1 MGHGVS
7 VAHAALV
14 DALTRERWEHVN
26 RELIAKLLTEL
37 AFEDVIAPVVRE
49 LSDGRRACELALGA
63 RLVLRYR
70 ARRRPLGD
78 WRAEPGTIAATLD
91 GIAVAL
97 PDAADIVA
105 LGAPAVGADPATAAG
120 LVGEIAMTA
129 LGDVLGAARGRP
141 AAELLDLDAL
151 ELECELRGHPWIVAS
166 KGRVGFGAGDLL
178 AYAPEAGRPIRLGWL
193 AADPAI
199 ADARSIDGLSHASV
213 VREQVGDDGWALLRE
228 RADAVG
234 LDPDG
239 AVYLPVHPWQ
249 WEHRVLALYAGA
261 IARGELVA
269 LGVPDG
275 RYLPGQSIRTLADVD
290 HPGRRHL
297 KLALSILNTSVYRGL
312 PRERT
317 LAAPALT
324 QWLTGLCAADP
335 FLQESG
341 LVLLG
346 EVASVSVAHSAL
358 QSITGVPY
366 QHTELLGAIWREP
379 VAAHLRDGERA
390 ITLAALIH
398 CDGAGV
404 SFAELLIARSGLDA
418 DGWIRRLHEVTLPP
432 LLHVLYRFGA
442 TFSPHAQN
450 CLIVLRDDIPVR
462 LVVKDFVDDATISAE
477 LLPELATMPPDVR
490 AALGQGVDPM
500 LIAQWI
506 QCGLLVCVH
515 RYLAEILE
523 QRIGYEEAAFWRAA
537 ERAVAAYHE
546 RFEDELG
553 LRFAL
558 FDVEAPAFVKLCL
571 NRVRILGRGYADDA
585 QRPVAS
591 ASGAIVNP
599 LAPPAREEAAR

>member
-1 MGHGVS
+1 MN
-7 VAHAALV
+7 VAHAELV
-14 DALTRERWEHVN
+14 AALTRERWEQVN
-26 RELIAKLLTEL
+26 RKLLAKLLTEL
-37 AFEDVIAPVVRE
+37 AFEDVIAPLWRA
-49 LSDGRRACELALGA
+49 LDDGRRAFELALGE
-63 RLVLRYR
+63 RLVLRY
-70 ARRRPLGD
+70 AGHRRPLGD
-78 WRAEPGTIAATLD
+78 WRVEAATIAASLD
-91 GIAVAL
+91 GADVAL
-97 PDAADIVA
+97 PDAADVVA
-105 LGAPAVGADPATAAG
+105 IGAPAVGADPATAAG

-129 LGDVLGAARGRP
+129 LGDVLGAARGRR
-141 AAELLDLDAL
+141 AAELLDLGPL

-178 AYAPEAGRPIRLGWL
+178 AYAPEAGRAVRLGWL

-199 ADARSIDGLSHASV
+199 ADRRCIDGLEHPTV
-213 VREQVGDDGWALLRE
+213 VREQVGEQAWALLHE
-228 RADAVG
+228 RAAAAG
-234 LDPDG
+234 LDPG
-239 AVYLPVHPWQ
+239 AATYLPVHPWQ

-269 LGVPDG
+269 LGTLDD

-290 HPGRRHL
+290 HPDRRHL

-312 PRERT
+312 PRART

-324 QWLTGLCAADP
+324 QWLTGVCAADP
-335 FLQESG
+335 FLQEAG

-346 EVASVSVAHSAL
+346 EVASVSVAHTAFEA
-358 QSITGVPY
+358 IAGVPY

-379 VAAHLRDGERA
+379 VDAHLREGERA
-390 ITLAALIH
+390 ITMAALIH
-398 CDGAGV
+398 RDHAGV
-404 SFAELLIARSGLDA
+404 SFAELLVARSGLDV
-418 DGWIRRLHEVTLPP
+418 GTWVGRLHEVTLPP

-450 CLIVLRDDIPVR
+450 CLVVLRDDVPVR
-462 LVVKDFVDDATISAE
+462 LVVKDFVDDAMISSEA
-477 LLPELATMPPDVR
+477 LPELDAMPADVR
-490 AALGQGVDPM
+490 AALGQGVEAM
-500 LIAQWI
+500 LLAQWI

-523 QRIGYEEAAFWRAA
+523 DRMGYGEGAFWRAA

-571 NRVRILGRGYADDA
+571 NRVRILGRGYADGPE
-585 QRPVAS
+585 RPAAS
-591 ASGAIVNP
+591 ASGWIENP
-599 LAPPAREEAAR
+599 LAPAPEVAR

>member
-1 MGHGVS
+1 MS
-7 VAHAALV
+7 ATVAHAALV
-14 DALTRERWEHVN
+14 DALTRARWEHVN

-37 AFEDVIAPVVRE
+37 AFEDVIAPVVGE
-49 LSDGRRACELALGA
+49 LSDGRRTCELALGE
-63 RLVLRYR
+63 RLVLRWR
-70 ARRRPLGD
+70 AHPRPLGD
-78 WRAEPGTIAATLD
+78 WRAEPDTIEAALD
-91 GIAVAL
+91 GLEIAL

-105 LGAPAVGADPATAAG
+105 LGAPAIGADAATAAG
-120 LVGEIAMTA
+120 LVSEIAMTA
-129 LGDVLGAARGRP
+129 LGDVLGDARGRP
-141 AAELLDLDAL
+141 AAELLHLDAL

-166 KGRVGFGAGDLL
+166 KGRIGFGAGDLL
-178 AYAPEAGRPIRLGWL
+178 SYAPEAGRALRLGWL

-199 ADARSIDGLSHASV
+199 ADARSVDGLAHASV
-213 VREQVGDDGWALLRE
+213 VCDQLGAADHALLRE
-228 RADAVG
+228 RTAQAG
-234 LDPDG
+234 LDPDT

-249 WEHRVLALYAGA
+249 WEHRVLALYAGP

-269 LGVPDG
+269 LGTLGG

-290 HPGRRHL
+290 HRGRRHL

-312 PRERT
+312 PRDRT

-324 QWLTGLCAADP
+324 QWLTAICAADP
-335 FLQESG
+335 FLQEAG

-346 EVASVSVAHSAL
+346 EVASVSVAHSAFEA
-358 QSITGVPY
+358 IAGVPY

-379 VAAHLRDGERA
+379 VQAHLRDGERA

-398 CDGAGV
+398 RDSGGV

-418 DGWIRRLHEVTLPP
+418 DAWIRRLHEVTLPP

-450 CLIVLRDDIPVR
+450 CLIVLRDDIPAR

-477 LLPELATMPPDVR
+477 RLPELDAMPADVR
-490 AALGQGVDPM
+490 AALGQGVDPL

-523 QRIGYEEAAFWRAA
+523 QRMGYDEGAFWRAA

-553 LRFAL
+553 PRFGL

-591 ASGAIVNP
+591 ASGWIDNP
-599 LAPPAREEAAR
+599 LAPAAEVAR